1 LAYEKMKQ
9 AKSAK
14 RFREASHAGSWYT
27 DQGAALSEQL
37 EGWLAAVETSND
49 SSAPSRALISPHAG
63 YSYSGPTAAWA
74 YHAIDPST
82 IKRVFVLGPSHHV
95 YLRNCAL
102 STQTHYETPVGD
114 LTLDLEVMAE
124 LMATGH
130 FGTMEKDVDE
140 DEHSIE
146 MQLPYLAKIF
156 ERHEVKVVPVL
167 VGSLDK
173 QSEEL
178 FGGVFARYLDDPENF
193 FVISSDF
200 CHWGKR
206 FSYTFYDASR
216 GAIHDSIQWL
226 DHEGMRVIESQNPQA
241 FHDYR
246 KKYKNTIC
254 GRHPIAVLL
263 EAMAQSEARFDLDFV
278 RYAQSS
284 KCKTEKDSSVSY
296 ASAVVRLASKT
307 SPAKA
312 AEGTKKKKRK
322 VETRSETKTTTTTG
336 A

>member
-1 LAYEKMKQ
+1 MKQ

-14 RFREASHAGSWYT
+14 RIREASHAGSWYT
-27 DQGAALSEQL
+27 DQGEVLSEQL

-49 SSAPSRALISPHAG
+49 PSTPSRALISPHAG

-74 YHAIDPST
+74 YRAIDPSA

-114 LTLDLEVMAE
+114 LALDLDVMDE
-124 LMATGH
+124 LMSTGH
-130 FGTMEKDVDE
+130 FGRMDKDVDE

-156 ERHEVKVVPVL
+156 EGHEMKLVPVL

-173 QSEEL
+173 ENEEL
-178 FGGVFARYLDDPENF
+178 FGKVFARYLNDPENF

-216 GAIHDSIQWL
+216 GAIHESIQWL
-226 DHEGMRVIESQNPQA
+226 DHEGMRIIESQNASA

-263 EAMAQSEARFDLDFV
+263 EAMARCETRFDLSFV

-284 KCKTEKDSSVSY
+284 KCKTDKDSSVSY
-296 ASAVVRLASKT
+296 ASAVVRHVEA
-307 SPAKA
+307 AKDQVRP
-312 AEGTKKKKRK
+312 ETKK
-322 VETRSETKTTTTTG
+322 G
-336 A
+336 ARTNVRPSDP

>member
-1 LAYEKMKQ
+1 MKQ
-9 AKSAK
+9 AASSKSSGSTRK
-14 RFREASHAGSWYT
+14 VRDASHAGSWYT
-27 DQGAALSEQL
+27 DNGELLAQQL
-37 EGWLAAVETSND
+37 EGWLAAVETPPAEGNASLG
-49 SSAPSRALISPHAG
+49 PSRAVISPHAG

-74 YHAIDPST
+74 YHAIDPSVV
-82 IKRVFVLGPSHHV
+82 KRVFILGPSHHV
-95 YLRNCAL
+95 YMRNCAL
-102 STQTHYETPVGD
+102 SGQTHYETPIGD
-114 LTLDLEVMAE
+114 LTLDLDVMAE
-124 LMATGH
+124 LMSTGH

-146 MQLPYLAKIF
+146 MQLPYLAKVF
-156 ERHEVKVVPVL
+156 EGHDVKVVPVL

-173 QSEEL
+173 QNEEL
-178 FGGVFARYLDDPENF
+178 FGRVFAPYLDNPENF

-206 FSYTFYDASR
+206 FSYTFYDSSR
-216 GAIHDSIQWL
+216 GAIHESIQWL
-226 DHEGMRVIESQNPQA
+226 DHEGMRIIESQNPQA

-254 GRHPIAVLL
+254 GRHPIAILL
-263 EAMAQSEARFDLDFV
+263 EAMAQCESRFDLGFV

-296 ASAVVRLASKT
+296 ASAVVRQPSENDEPK
-307 SPAKA
+307 
-312 AEGTKKKKRK
+312 GKKRK
-322 VETRSETKTTTTTG
+322 ARPDQRQKST

>member
-1 LAYEKMKQ
+1 
-9 AKSAK
+9 
-14 RFREASHAGSWYT
+14 
-27 DQGAALSEQL
+27 
-37 EGWLAAVETSND
+37 
-49 SSAPSRALISPHAG
+49 
-63 YSYSGPTAAWA
+63 
-74 YHAIDPST
+74 
-82 IKRVFVLGPSHHV
+82 VFVLGPSHHV

-114 LTLDLEVMAE
+114 LTLDLEGNPLPPFFSRRHRSLARSGIGSHTTALRSPPPTPVMAE

-156 ERHEVKVVPVL
+156 ERYHTTRARRAHDTRTTRHTTRNRKAVNISFGIRGRHEVKVVPVL

-206 FSYTFYDASR
+206 YPPSPHYECVSC
-216 GAIHDSIQWL
+216 
-226 DHEGMRVIESQNPQA
+226 RVVSL
-241 FHDYR
+241 
-246 KKYKNTIC
+246 
-254 GRHPIAVLL
+254 VVSLVV
-263 EAMAQSEARFDLDFV
+263 FV
-278 RYAQSS
+278 CVAHS
-284 KCKTEKDSSVSY
+284 
-296 ASAVVRLASKT
+296 
-307 SPAKA
+307 
-312 AEGTKKKKRK
+312 
-322 VETRSETKTTTTTG
+322 
-336 A
+336 

>member
-1 LAYEKMKQ
+1 MKHQ
-9 AKSAK
+9 SKGAKTI
-14 RFREASHAGSWYT
+14 REASHAGSWYT
-27 DQGAALSEQL
+27 DNGEVLSEQL
-37 EGWLAAVETSND
+37 AGWLAAVEGPQGAV
-49 SSAPSRALISPHAG
+49 APSRAIISPHAG

-74 YHAIDPST
+74 YHAINPSVV
-82 IKRVFVLGPSHHV
+82 KRVFVLGPSHHV

-102 STQTHYETPVGD
+102 SSQTHYETPIGD
-114 LTLDLEVMAE
+114 LALDLDVMDE
-124 LMATGH
+124 LMSTGH
-130 FGTMEKDVDE
+130 FGRMDKDVDE

-156 ERHEVKVVPVL
+156 EGHEMKLVPVL

-173 QSEEL
+173 ENEEL
-178 FGGVFARYLDDPENF
+178 FGKVFARYLNDPENF

-216 GAIHDSIQWL
+216 GAIHESIQWL
-226 DHEGMRVIESQNPQA
+226 DHEGMRIIESQNASA
-241 FHDYR
+241 FYDYR

-263 EAMAQSEARFDLDFV
+263 EAMARCETRFDLSFV

-284 KCKTEKDSSVSY
+284 KCKTDKDSSVSY
-296 ASAVVRLASKT
+296 ASAVVRHVEA
-307 SPAKA
+307 AKDQVRP
-312 AEGTKKKKRK
+312 ETKK
-322 VETRSETKTTTTTG
+322 G
-336 A
+336 ARNYVRPSDT